1 MVRSAGVTTWLC
13 FASTGDHE
21 QSPPPC
27 HTPHLQSEG
36 MRLDDFKVSC
46 AGNSLAVQLLGL
58 CAFAAESPG
67 SIPAQGTKIP
77 QAVRLDNATTPLKQ
91 QHSGCFDLVLPVGM
105 CYVLSFFS
113 CVQPHET
120 AARQA
125 PLSMGF
131 SRQEY
136 WSGLPCPP
144 PGDLPDSGIKP
155 ASFMTNLHWQAGSLL
170 LAPTEKPAGTG
181 PVI

>member
-144 PGDLPDSGIKP
+144 PGDLPEPGIKP
-155 ASFMTNLHWQAGSLL
+155 ASFMAPVLAGGFFKIS
-170 LAPTEKPAGTG
+170 AT
-181 PVI
+181 